1 MFTAIYLWG
10 SSYGN
15 TNAQDSVK
23 RILTGEVSLVFW
35 LVVVVIGM
43 VVPLGLIAPFAFN
56 ATVAPAAYITA
67 GVCTIFGGVGLRYVI
82 LKAGVYSPLVP
93 SE

>member
-1 MFTAIYLWG
+1 MQEI

-23 RILTGEVSLVFW
+23 RILTGEVSMIFW
-35 LVVVVIGM
+35 MVVVVIGM
-43 VVPLGLIAPFAFN
+43 IVPLGLIASFAFST
-56 ATVAPAAYITA
+56 TVSAAAYIIA
-67 GVCTIFGGVGLRYVI
+67 GACIIVGGVGLRYVI

-93 SE
+93 AE